1 MPSASAAPAHRRHRS
16 SPRGHSRPRH
26 VPSRA
31 AKVRVRWDRL
41 GRIALLV
48 VLTVVVGL
56 YVKQGFSLLSIHS
69 QAQKQLGIVQQL
81 VHDNARLRAQQ
92 KSLNDPATIMRDAR
106 MLGMVRVGE
115 HPYVISG
122 LPSR

>member
-1 MPSASAAPAHRRHRS
+1 
-16 SPRGHSRPRH
+16 
-26 VPSRA
+26 
-31 AKVRVRWDRL
+31 
-41 GRIALLV
+41 V

-56 YVKQGFSLLSIHS
+56 YVRQGVSLLSIHS

-81 VHDNARLRAQQ
+81 AHQNAGLRAQQ

-115 HPYVISG
+115 HPYVIMG
-122 LPSR
+122 LPSH